1 MKQSGK
7 YIQYDECAVP
17 DTGQGVRARDWLRRK
32 FTGVLSSIRKHP
44 QEFIL
49 QVLTF
54 ALLCL
59 WIYVGSKKVFTYAE
73 FRAAMIRQPFADQYG
88 IMLSYILPAVELATG
103 ILFIFEGTKR
113 VGFWITLLLMLVFSG
128 YVILALRDTWGS
140 IPCDCILE
148 FPISWKAH
156 LWVNGLITIAC
167 IAGLL
172 IDWNTRKPS
181 ITKRNGILGSSR
193 N

>member
-1 MKQSGK
+1 MKENGK
-7 YIQYDECAVP
+7 YRQYDGIAAANAV
-17 DTGQGVRARDWLRRK
+17 QGMGSRSWLGRK
-32 FTGVLSSIRKHP
+32 FTGMVSYIRKHP
-44 QEFIL
+44 QEFVL

-73 FRAAMIRQPFADQYG
+73 FRASMIRQPFADQYG
-88 IMLSYILPAVELATG
+88 IILSYILPAVELTAG

-113 VGFWITLLLMLVFSG
+113 LGFWLTLILMLVFSG

-156 LWVNGLITIAC
+156 LWVNGLITLAC
-167 IAGLL
+167 IVSLL
-172 IDWNTRKPS
+172 LDRKIKIS
-181 ITKRNGILGSSR
+181 HQRKLVTS
-193 N
+193 

>member
-7 YIQYDECAVP
+7 YRRHDQLAIP
-17 DTGQGVRARDWLRRK
+17 DTVQGVRARNWLRRK
-32 FTGVLSSIRKHP
+32 FNGACSYIRKHP
-44 QEFIL
+44 QELVFQI
-49 QVLTF
+49 LTF

-59 WIYVGSKKVFTYAE
+59 WIYVGSKKVFDYAE
-73 FRAAMIRQPFADQYG
+73 FRASMIKQPFEYQYG

-103 ILFIFEGTKR
+103 ILFVFEGTKR
-113 VGFWITLLLMLVFSG
+113 FGFWLTLLLMLVFSS

-156 LWVNGLITIAC
+156 LWVNGLIKIAC

-181 ITKRNGILGSSR
+181 ITKRKPILGSSG

>member
-1 MKQSGK
+1 MKQIGK
-7 YIQYDECAVP
+7 YIRHDEFAVA
-17 DTGQGVRARDWLRRK
+17 DTVQGVRARNWLRRK
-32 FTGVLSSIRKHP
+32 FVGAGSYIRKHP
-44 QEFIL
+44 QEFVL
-49 QVLTF
+49 QILTF

-73 FRAAMIRQPFADQYG
+73 FRASMIRQPFADQYG
-88 IMLSYILPAVELATG
+88 IVLSYILPAMELATG

-113 VGFWITLLLMLVFSG
+113 VGFWLSLLLMLVFSS
-128 YVILALRDTWGS
+128 YVILALRNTWGS

-167 IAGLL
+167 ILSLL
-172 IDWNTRKPS
+172 LDRKIRIS
-181 ITKRNGILGSSR
+181 HRKKLMTKLGS
-193 N
+193 

>member
-1 MKQSGK
+1 MKENGK
-7 YIQYDECAVP
+7 YRQYDGAAAANTV
-17 DTGQGVRARDWLRRK
+17 QGLRSGSWLGRK
-32 FTGVLSSIRKHP
+32 FTGVVSYIRKHP
-44 QEFIL
+44 QEFVL

-73 FRAAMIRQPFADQYG
+73 FRASMIRQPFADQYG

-113 VGFWITLLLMLVFSG
+113 VGFWSTLLLMFVFSG

-148 FPISWKAH
+148 FPISWKTH
-156 LWVNGLITIAC
+156 LWVNGLIIIAC
-167 IAGLL
+167 VVGLL
-172 IDWNTRKPS
+172 LDRKIRISPQRKLM
-181 ITKRNGILGSSR
+181 TKLGS
-193 N
+193 

>member
-1 MKQSGK
+1 MEQNGK
-7 YIQYDECAVP
+7 YIQSDGAAAANTV
-17 DTGQGVRARDWLRRK
+17 QNVRSRSWLGRK
-32 FTGVLSSIRKHP
+32 FTGVVSYIRKHP
-44 QEFIL
+44 QEFVL

-59 WIYVGSKKVFTYAE
+59 WIYVGSKKVFTYTE
-73 FRAAMIRQPFADQYG
+73 FRASMIRQPFADQYG
-88 IMLSYILPAVELATG
+88 IVLSYILPAVELATG

-113 VGFWITLLLMLVFSG
+113 LGFWATLILMLIFSS

-167 IAGLL
+167 TVSLL
-172 IDWNTRKPS
+172 LDRKIRISHQRKLMTR
-181 ITKRNGILGSSR
+181 LGS
-193 N
+193 

>member
-1 MKQSGK
+1 MERSEK
-7 YIQYDECAVP
+7 YIHHDNVGANMIQRV
-17 DTGQGVRARDWLRRK
+17 GLHGWLGRK
-32 FTGVLSSIRKHP
+32 LTGVVSYIRKHP
-44 QEFIL
+44 QEFVL

-73 FRAAMIRQPFADQYG
+73 FRASMIRQPFADQYG
-88 IMLSYILPAVELATG
+88 IVLSYILPAVELATG

-113 VGFWITLLLMLVFSG
+113 LGFWLTLILMLVFSG

-167 IAGLL
+167 TVSLL
-172 IDWNTRKPS
+172 LDRKIRIS
-181 ITKRNGILGSSR
+181 HQKKLMTKLGS
-193 N
+193 

>member
-1 MKQSGK
+1 MKENGK
-7 YIQYDECAVP
+7 YRQYDEVGVA
-17 DTGQGVRARDWLRRK
+17 DTVQGVGSRSWLGRK
-32 FTGVLSSIRKHP
+32 FTGMVSYIRKHP
-44 QEFIL
+44 QEFVL

-59 WIYVGSKKVFTYAE
+59 WIYVGSKKVYTYSE
-73 FRAAMIRQPFADQYG
+73 FRASIIRQPFADQYE

-103 ILFIFEGTKR
+103 VLFIFEGTKR
-113 VGFWITLLLMLVFSG
+113 LGFWLTLILMFVFSG

-167 IAGLL
+167 VIGLL
-172 IDWNTRKPS
+172 LDRKISISHRRKLMTRF
-181 ITKRNGILGSSR
+181 G
-193 N
+193 

>member
-1 MKQSGK
+1 MERSEK
-7 YIQYDECAVP
+7 YIQYDGAAAA
-17 DTGQGVRARDWLRRK
+17 DTVQGVRSRSWLGRK
-32 FTGVLSSIRKHP
+32 FTGVVSYIRKHP
-44 QEFIL
+44 QEFVL

-54 ALLCL
+54 VFICL
-59 WIYVGSKKVFTYAE
+59 WIFVGSKKVFTYAE
-73 FRAAMIRQPFADQYG
+73 FRASMIRQPFADQYG
-88 IMLSYILPAVELATG
+88 IVLSYILPAVELATG

-113 VGFWITLLLMLVFSG
+113 LGFWATLILMLVFSS

-167 IAGLL
+167 IVGLL
-172 IDWNTRKPS
+172 LNWKIRKSFKTTRKP
-181 ITKRNGILGSSR
+181 ILGL
-193 N
+193 

>member
-1 MKQSGK
+1 MKENGK
-7 YIQYDECAVP
+7 YRQHDGIAAANIV
-17 DTGQGVRARDWLRRK
+17 QGLRSRSWLGRK
-32 FTGVLSSIRKHP
+32 FTGAVSYSRKHP
-44 QEFIL
+44 QEFVL
-49 QVLTF
+49 QVLTY

-73 FRAAMIRQPFADQYG
+73 FRASMIRQPFADQYG

-113 VGFWITLLLMLVFSG
+113 LGFWLTLILMLVFSG
-128 YVILALRDTWGS
+128 YVILALRDTWGN

-167 IAGLL
+167 IVALL
-172 IDWNTRKPS
+172 LDRKIKIS
-181 ITKRNGILGSSR
+181 HQRKLMTKLGS
-193 N
+193 

>member
-1 MKQSGK
+1 MKENGK
-7 YIQYDECAVP
+7 YRKYDGVAAANTV
-17 DTGQGVRARDWLRRK
+17 QGLRSRSLLGRK
-32 FTGVLSSIRKHP
+32 FTGAVSYSRKHP
-44 QEFIL
+44 QEFVL
-49 QVLTF
+49 HVLTF

-73 FRAAMIRQPFADQYG
+73 FRASMIRQPFADQYG
-88 IMLSYILPAVELATG
+88 IILSYILPAVELATG

-113 VGFWITLLLMLVFSG
+113 LGFWLTLILMLVFSG

-156 LWVNGLITIAC
+156 LCVNGLITIAC
-167 IAGLL
+167 AVGLL
-172 IDWNTRKPS
+172 IDRKIRIS
-181 ITKRNGILGSSR
+181 HRKKLMTKLGS
-193 N
+193 

>member
-1 MKQSGK
+1 MEHSRK
-7 YIQYDECAVP
+7 YIQHDGAAAAHTVK
-17 DTGQGVRARDWLRRK
+17 RDGGYSWLRRK
-32 FTGVLSSIRKHP
+32 FTGAISYTRKHP
-44 QEFIL
+44 QEFVL

-73 FRAAMIRQPFADQYG
+73 FRASMIRQPFEDQYG
-88 IMLSYILPAVELATG
+88 FVLSDILPAVELATG
-103 ILFIFEGTKR
+103 ILFIFERTKR
-113 VGFWITLLLMLVFSG
+113 LGFWLTLLLMLVFSA
-128 YVILALRDTWGS
+128 YVILALQDTWGS

-156 LWVNGLITIAC
+156 LWINGLVSIAC

-172 IDWNTRKPS
+172 LDWNIRKPS
-181 ITKRNGILGSSR
+181 RTTRNPILGLPR